1 MQNAPSLLLKDR
13 TLTTKLPAFVMCIAN
28 CTPDSFWKDS
38 RVSSKN
44 VEWVLEQFEKGADI
58 VDIGGESTRPGSNY
72 IEVEE
77 ELERIIPL
85 VQEIRKHSNGAISI
99 DTRKSRVM
107 EEAIKA
113 GADILNDVSALED
126 DKKLVSVVA
135 KEKIPIILMHKRQN
149 PLTMQENTVYN
160 DIVQDVAAYLASRAK
175 YAISNGIDSSKIIL
189 DVGIGFAK
197 DTAANIALIKASNEL
212 EKIIKEKHGIE
223 TYGFLMALSRKTCIG
238 DITGKTV
245 DQRLAGTIA
254 ANMIAVQNG
263 AKMVR
268 VHDTTEMVD
277 ALKVLNEI
285 G

>member
-1 MQNAPSLLLKDR
+1 MHNAPQLLLKDR

-135 KEKIPIILMHKRQN
+135 KEKIPVILMHKRQN

-175 YAISNGIDSSKIIL
+175 YAISNGIDSS
-189 DVGIGFAK
+189 
-197 DTAANIALIKASNEL
+197 
-212 EKIIKEKHGIE
+212 
-223 TYGFLMALSRKTCIG
+223 
-238 DITGKTV
+238 
-245 DQRLAGTIA
+245 
-254 ANMIAVQNG
+254 
-263 AKMVR
+263 
-268 VHDTTEMVD
+268 
-277 ALKVLNEI
+277 
-285 G
+285 